1 MTEREQFMK
10 WLDTCP
16 FEREHMY
23 EDKGKHYTKVRVLF
37 SFSSSDDG
45 LGRLKNRYD
54 LQRRLTK

>member
-23 EDKGKHYTKVRVLF
+23 EDTGKHYTKVRVLF
-37 SFSSSDDG
+37 SFSSSDEDWDDFKVG
-45 LGRLKNRYD
+45 MTCSD
-54 LQRRLTK
+54 D

>member
-23 EDKGKHYTKVRVLF
+23 EDKGKYHTKVRVLF
-37 SFSSSDDG
+37 KFSSSDTDWG
-45 LGRLKNRYD
+45 DVKSYGGTD
-54 LQRRLTK
+54 

>member
-10 WLDTCP
+10 WLETCP

-37 SFSSSDDG
+37 SFSSSDMDWDD
-45 LGRLKNRYD
+45 LKIGMTCSD
-54 LQRRLTK
+54 DD